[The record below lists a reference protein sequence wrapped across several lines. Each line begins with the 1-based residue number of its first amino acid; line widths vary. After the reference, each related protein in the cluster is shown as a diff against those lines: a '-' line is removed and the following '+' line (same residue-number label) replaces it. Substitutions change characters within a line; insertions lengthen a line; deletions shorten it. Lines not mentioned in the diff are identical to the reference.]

1 MNPLNS
7 IGPRQYQNT
16 SLSPATSQ
24 AESKPSRANAVRDVN
39 ADSAVSLS
47 SNAVDLQKRV
57 EQLGNRTVDMAQDL
71 IGSFAKSLLGDNA
84 KGAKISFDSVALES
98 NASFAAGAL
107 HAEGAGGVTDALGF
121 SLSEDSHFLGKGT
134 ITTADGRTLNFEV
147 EIQYE
152 ANVTAGAASSV
163 PGRRKDQADQNPAMP
178 LPEVEFPDIDF
189 PGSLADLFRL
199 MDRNIS
205 ATVKQL
211 SENGQES
218 DAGNLTMRLLKL
230 VDSESSLDANLPANA
245 SEKAKAYGRLQS
257 EPGQAAELAHAAKA
271 ARDAARNGDIDPPS
285 GDIDPPATDID
296 PPATDIDP
304 PATDIDPPAPDI
316 DPPQAAAAPIDP
328 PAPAIAPA
336 PEEPPAA

>member
-7 IGPRQYQNT
+7 IGPRHYQNT

-24 AESKPSRANAVRDVN
+24 AESKSSRANAVRDVN
-39 ADSAVSLS
+39 PDSAVSLS

-57 EQLGNRTVDMAQDL
+57 DQLGNRTVDMAQDL
-71 IGSFAKSLLGDNA
+71 IGSFAKNLLGDNA

-107 HAEGAGGVTDALGF
+107 HAEGADGVSDAFGF

-134 ITTADGRTLNFEV
+134 ITTADGRKLNFEV
-147 EIQYE
+147 EIQYQ
-152 ANVTAGAASSV
+152 ATMTAGAASSV
-163 PGRRKDQADQNPAMP
+163 PARRKDHDDQNPAMP
-178 LPEVEFPDIDF
+178 LPEVQFPDIDF

-205 ATVKQL
+205 ASVKQQN
-211 SENGQES
+211 EQGQES

-230 VDSESSLDANLPANA
+230 VDSESSLDSYLPANA
-245 SEKAKAYGRLQS
+245 SDKAKAYGRLQS

-271 ARDAARNGDIDPPS
+271 ARDGEIDPPS
-285 GDIDPPATDID
+285 DAIDPPASEID
-296 PPATDIDP
+296 APATDIAPP
-304 PATDIDPPAPDI
+304 PA
-316 DPPQAAAAPIDP
+316 AAEPIDP
-328 PAPAIAPA
+328 AAPAIAPA
-336 PEEPPAA
+336 PEEPSAT

>member
-16 SLSPATSQ
+16 SLSPALQQPDGKATH
-24 AESKPSRANAVRDVN
+24 ANAVKDVN
-39 ADSAVSLS
+39 SGSAVSLS

-57 EQLGNRTVDMAQDL
+57 DQLGNRTVDMAQNL

-84 KGAKISFDSVALES
+84 KGAKIAFDSVELES

-107 HAEGAGGVTDALGF
+107 HAEGADGVTDALGF
-121 SLSEDSHFLGKGT
+121 SLSENSHFLGKGT
-134 ITTADGRTLNFEV
+134 ITTADGRKLSFEV

-152 ANVTAGAASSV
+152 ARATAAAASSV
-163 PGRRKDQADQNPAMP
+163 PARRQDQFDKNPAMP

-205 ATVKQL
+205 ATVQQ
-211 SENGQES
+211 EDGQGKDS

-230 VDSESSLDANLPANA
+230 VDAESPLDAALPANA
-245 SEKAKAYGRLQS
+245 SDKAKAYGRLQT
-257 EPGQAAELAHAAKA
+257 EPGQAADLAHAANA
-271 ARDAARNGDIDPPS
+271 ARKALRNGPLEPP
-285 GDIDPPATDID
+285 DTPAEPVPADPAT
-296 PPATDIDP
+296 T
-304 PATDIDPPAPDI
+304 PAPT
-316 DPPQAAAAPIDP
+316 PGPT
-328 PAPAIAPA
+328 PAPASAQDTK
-336 PEEPPAA
+336 EPPAA

>member
-24 AESKPSRANAVRDVN
+24 AESKSSRANAVRDVN
-39 ADSAVSLS
+39 PDSAVSLS

-57 EQLGNRTVDMAQDL
+57 DQLGNRTVDMAQDL

-107 HAEGAGGVTDALGF
+107 HAEGADGVSDAFGF

-134 ITTADGRTLNFEV
+134 ITTADGRKLNFEV
-147 EIQYE
+147 EIQYQ
-152 ANVTAGAASSV
+152 ATMTAGAASSV
-163 PGRRKDQADQNPAMP
+163 PARRKDHDDQNPAMP
-178 LPEVEFPDIDF
+178 LPEVQFPDIDF

-205 ATVKQL
+205 ASVKQQN
-211 SENGQES
+211 EQGQES

-230 VDSESSLDANLPANA
+230 VDSESSLDSYLPANA
-245 SEKAKAYGRLQS
+245 SDKAKAYGRLQS

-271 ARDAARNGDIDPPS
+271 ARGGEIDPPS
-285 GDIDPPATDID
+285 DEIDPPVSEIDPPATDIAP
-296 PPATDIDP
+296 PPA
-304 PATDIDPPAPDI
+304 
-316 DPPQAAAAPIDP
+316 AAEPIDP
-328 PAPAIAPA
+328 AAPAIAPA
-336 PEEPPAA
+336 PEEPPAT